1 MRQWPVLTGQRFGML
16 VVIAQA
22 ESTEKG
28 QRRWVCQCDCGNR
41 TIVLGTNLKKGMT
54 TSCGC
59 KKTKD
64 LTGQHI
70 GKLTVLGRSDHYG
83 SRGKRQTRLWECRCD
98 CGAIT
103 YKATDTLTN
112 DNVSMC
118 RACAAKY
125 ATDKARA
132 NAGFLEGTQLA
143 KLIISPG
150 SADNLSGVRGVYYDP
165 KTGRYTARIKF
176 KGKSHYLGS
185 FYNLEDAV
193 KARQK
198 GEEELFGPFLEKY
211 L

>member
-1 MRQWPVLTGQRFGML
+1 MREYPTLIGQRFGML
-16 VVIAQA
+16 VVAAQA

-28 QRRWVCQCDCGNR
+28 QRRWICQCDCGMQ
-41 TIVLGTNLKKGMT
+41 TTVMGSNLKRGMT

-70 GKLTVLGRSDHYG
+70 GNLTVLGRSERYG
-83 SRGKRQTRLWECRCD
+83 SRGARQTRLWECRCD
-98 CGAIT
+98 CGNIT

-112 DNVSMC
+112 PAVSMC
-118 RACAAKY
+118 RQCAAQY
-125 ATDKARA
+125 AMDKARER
-132 NAGFLEGTQLA
+132 AGFVEGTQLS
-143 KLIISPG
+143 KLASCKT
-150 SADNLSGVRGVYYDP
+150 ADNLSGVRGVYYTSE
-165 KTGRYTARIKF
+165 TGRYTARIKF
-176 KGKSHYLGS
+176 KGKSYYLGS